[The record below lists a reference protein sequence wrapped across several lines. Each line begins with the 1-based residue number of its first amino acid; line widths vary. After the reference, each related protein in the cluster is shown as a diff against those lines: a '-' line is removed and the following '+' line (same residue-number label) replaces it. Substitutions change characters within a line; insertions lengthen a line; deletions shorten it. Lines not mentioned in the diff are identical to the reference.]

1 MERTLGQMEIL
12 EEVDKQEVTAIETN
26 SLLCSE
32 EFRLLVL
39 ERDITFQFLV
49 LDIFILRKGHYIF
62 GTLTILFLESLR
74 EGHYILVF
82 GS

>member
-39 ERDITFQFLV
+39 ERDITF
-49 LDIFILRKGHYIF
+49 
-62 GTLTILFLESLR
+62 
-74 EGHYILVF
+74 
-82 GS
+82 